1 VPEADW
7 KEFRKLREAALEKLS
22 GQILDDVVR
31 VCTDRSRS
39 AHDRYVDFAEVDPV
53 AVPEG
58 DRPRL
63 DGKARVHPFADPGDS
78 LQRRH
83 RQHLARPQ
91 PLEELPKGKDPDF
104 PKSQTP
110 VSQVDADGA
119 GDHLLLQRAPH
130 GGGVLSSP
138 A

>member
-1 VPEADW
+1 VKQRWRSSPGRFSTTWCEFVPIVAGVHMTVTLTSLRW
-7 KEFRKLREAALEKLS
+7 IRWPFPKEIAPDSTA
-22 GQILDDVVR
+22 
-31 VCTDRSRS
+31 
-39 AHDRYVDFAEVDPV
+39 
-53 AVPEG
+53 
-58 DRPRL
+58 
-63 DGKARVHPFADPGDS
+63 KARVHPFADPGDS

-91 PLEELPKGKDPDF
+91 PIEELPKGKDPDF